1 MAHVLLDYIRFFRG
15 CCKLVFQGE
24 LKSKNCNLGGNCW
37 AFCVHGKI
45 NVFGR
50 KIQKALILSFELIVE
65 QFVQLFILFSYIF
78 GPRYE
83 SKKLHLFG
91 SKRRL
96 Y

>member
-50 KIQKALILSFELIVE
+50 KIQKALILSFELIME
-65 QFVQLFILFSYIF
+65 QFIFFYIF
-78 GPRYE
+78 GPPYE
-83 SKKLHLFG
+83 SKKLQLFG
-91 SKRRL
+91 SKQRL